1 MRMDGW
7 AGRSHAVFA
16 GEQALVLLRSATIK
30 SQGKLSTNMKEA
42 SSPVLRK
49 VVFEGYNFLPILPPF
64 A

>member
-7 AGRSHAVFA
+7 AGRSHAAFA
-16 GEQALVLLRSATIK
+16 GEQALVLLRSATIT

-64 A
+64 T